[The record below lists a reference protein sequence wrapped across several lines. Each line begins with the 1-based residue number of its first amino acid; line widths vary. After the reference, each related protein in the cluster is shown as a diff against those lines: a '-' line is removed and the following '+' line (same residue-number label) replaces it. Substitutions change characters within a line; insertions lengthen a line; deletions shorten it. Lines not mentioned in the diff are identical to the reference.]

1 MSNCVDDDLESHLI
15 IFPIVRQ
22 VSHSSGEEASL
33 STSGFVQ
40 EVLQSLDDSDREQ
53 QARPAEFNVQQQAQQ
68 TEYNVHIGGAAQH
81 IHSQVSCIWLH
92 F

>member
-1 MSNCVDDDLESHLI
+1 M
-15 IFPIVRQ
+15 
-22 VSHSSGEEASL
+22 SHSSGEEASL

-53 QARPAEFNVQQQAQQ
+53 ARPADFNVQHQAQP

-81 IHSQVSCIWLH
+81 IHSQVSHIWLLNK
-92 F
+92 FKQCSRCGT